1 MNRQKALARLKQR
14 GIIKTATANNSNTKN
29 DGLSQAN
36 IKDSNTR
43 KSFEPTP
50 EQKQLIKENREKALE
65 RLKQRQNN
73 LRDASKSESPAFEKD
88 KRPLDKIR
96 PSVRRQHYIEYDFS
110 TMKNSYGGFINTE
123 DTAEGENNK
132 RAKTLEDWQEEQKNR
147 RMLFEEEMPA
157 FNISSAPRCTECQV
171 NIEMDPLMKKVFK
184 LQVCKTCVKNHPEK
198 YSLLTKTECK
208 EDYFLTDPELSD
220 TTLLDRLDK
229 PNPHSGTFSR
239 MQLFVRCQ
247 VEAYAFE
254 KWGGEEG
261 LDKEWQRREEGRT
274 ARREKKYQQ
283 KLKEMRLKTRAQEY
297 TTRLKE
303 LKHGKKHVHE
313 FSDAIDGGLN
323 EDNVKVQKRRC
334 MTCGLEIEEIG
345 L

>member
-1 MNRQKALARLKQR
+1 MARLKQR
-14 GIIKTATANNSNTKN
+14 GIIKTPQQLPVSSTKQNALPAENGNNK
-29 DGLSQAN
+29 
-36 IKDSNTR
+36 R
-43 KSFEPTP
+43 SFEPTP
-50 EQKQLIKENREKALE
+50 EQKQAIQVNREKAQE
-65 RLKQRQNN
+65 RLKQRQQN
-73 LRDASKSESPAFEKD
+73 LRDASSNENSTIEQQKK
-88 KRPLDKIR
+88 PLEKIR
-96 PSVRRQHYIEYDFS
+96 PSVRRQDYIEYDFS
-110 TMKNSYGGFINTE
+110 TMKNSYGGFINSE
-123 DTAEGENNK
+123 EMLDGGDSK

-157 FNISSAPRCTECQV
+157 FNMSSAPRCDECGI
-171 NIEMDPLMKKVFK
+171 NIEMDPLMKKVFH
-184 LQVCKTCVKNHPEK
+184 LQICKTCVKNHPEK

-220 TTLLDRLDK
+220 VSLLDRLDK

-247 VEAYAFE
+247 VEQYAFK

-261 LDKEWQRREEGRT
+261 LDKEWQRREEGRSV
-274 ARREKKYQQ
+274 RKEKKYQQ

-303 LKHGKKHVHE
+303 FKHGKKHVHD
-313 FSDAIDGGLN
+313 FSDARDGGVN
-323 EDNVKVQKRRC
+323 MDGVKVQIRRC
-334 MTCGLEIEEIG
+334 LDCGLEIEEIG